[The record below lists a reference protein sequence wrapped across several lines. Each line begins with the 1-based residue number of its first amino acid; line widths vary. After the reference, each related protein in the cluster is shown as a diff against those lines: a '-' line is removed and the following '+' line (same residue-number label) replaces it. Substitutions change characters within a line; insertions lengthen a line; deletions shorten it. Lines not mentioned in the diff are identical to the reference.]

1 MRKNIDKK
9 MKYITGGVAAM
20 AMSVAACAAG
30 VDARSSQD
38 AGAGNRYDAGTVLN
52 ETELA
57 TDADTDEEASA
68 SDDTDSVSDE
78 ELVDKLTS
86 SVDVSEKDI
95 YKDETVYAFADPSGK
110 TTDILVNEVLKNTD
124 NSSKLT
130 DKTDLTDIENVKGDE
145 TFTVDGD
152 TITWDANGNDITYQG
167 KSTKELPVNVAVSYY
182 LDGKEVKPEDI
193 AGKSGKVKI
202 RFDYTNNET
211 VVKEINGR
219 DEDINV
225 PFVAVTG
232 MVLGDNFSNVT
243 VTNGRSVSQGD
254 SNIVIGFGMP
264 GFMDSIKASS
274 EDFSEDVDVPDYF
287 EVEADV
293 TDFSLDMTATVVV
306 DGSAMNISGE
316 IDTESLDDMMDSLSD
331 ATSQLVDGTG
341 ELSDGVATLLEK
353 MGEFDTGV
361 GTLKAGIDT
370 LASKSDSL
378 VAGIGTID
386 SSAQSISGAISTLD
400 TALNTPMT
408 DAAKK
413 SAYDTAYNS
422 ASKAAKKA
430 VKKSVSAQLAKG
442 STQYNTIKSQ
452 ASTNFSTMF
461 TSEDAQNTAAKTAS
475 DTAVSTVT
483 ESLTSENTIIS
494 GTIEQ
499 VAEALQPQIYAALLS
514 AYTSGA
520 NTGAT
525 QGIGAVAQQMQQ
537 MGAALPLDEAT
548 IGGIA
553 SQVETGVGAN
563 EQVQASLS
571 ASATQIATAIAQ
583 SVVPQVAT
591 GVATNVASTVAT
603 STTKSVMDTIANDY
617 ADTIG
622 ESVADACQTAAVT
635 AATQAAGEAAGQ
647 AAGEAAIQ
655 GAESAKSQIASQ
667 IEATQANG
675 YSLVTGASALAAG
688 TSTLDN
694 AAPALADGIAA
705 LKTGAGTLADGSSQL
720 VDGVSTLND
729 GALTLKDGMQ
739 TYDTE
744 AISKI
749 VNSYNGDIRSLV
761 ERLSAVASA
770 SSEYDTF
777 TMHEDGVGA
786 TTKFIIKTA
795 GIEAAD

>member
-1 MRKNIDKK
+1 MKKNNKNA
-9 MKYITGGVAAM
+9 KYITGGVAAL

-30 VDARSSQD
+30 VDARNEQS
-38 AGAGNRYDAGTVLN
+38 AGAGAKFDAGTVLS
-52 ETELA
+52 ETELETETA
-57 TDADTDEEASA
+57 TDGDASTDY
-68 SDDTDSVSDE
+68 VSND

-95 YKDETVYAFADPSGK
+95 VKDETVYVFADASGK

-124 NSSKLT
+124 GSATLT

-145 TFTVDGD
+145 EFTQDGD
-152 TITWDANGNDITYQG
+152 TITWQADGNDITYQG
-167 KSTKELPVNVAVSYY
+167 KSSKSLPVNVAVSYY
-182 LDGKEVKPEDI
+182 LDGKEVSPAEI

-211 VVKEINGR
+211 VVKDINGR

-254 SNIVIGFGMP
+254 SSVVIGFGMP
-264 GFMDSIKASS
+264 GLMDSIKASS
-274 EDFSEDVDVPDYF
+274 EDFAEDVDIPDYF

-316 IDTESLDDMMDSLSD
+316 IDTSSLDELMSSLSD
-331 ATSQLVDGTG
+331 ATAQLVDGSG

-361 GTLKAGIDT
+361 DTLKAGIDT
-370 LASKSDSL
+370 LASQSTAL
-378 VAGIGTID
+378 IEGIGTID
-386 SSAQSISGAISTLD
+386 ASAQSISSAINTLD
-400 TALNTPMT
+400 AALKTPMT
-408 DAAKK
+408 DETKQ
-413 SAYDTAYNS
+413 STYNTAYS
-422 ASKAAKKA
+422 TASTAASTA
-430 VKKSVSAQLAKG
+430 AATTVGEQMAAG
-442 STQYNTIKSQ
+442 STQYEAIKSQ
-452 ASTNFSTMF
+452 ASTQFATML
-461 TSEDAQNTAAKTAS
+461 TSEDAQNAAVNQIDEAVASENSVMAKT
-475 DTAVSTVT
+475 
-483 ESLTSENTIIS
+483 IS
-494 GTIEQ
+494 GAIDT
-499 VAEALQPQIYAALLS
+499 VAQALQPSIYEALLS
-514 AYTSGA
+514 AYTSGVY
-520 NTGAT
+520 TGAQQAT
-525 QGIGAVAQQMQQ
+525 AAVAATAS
-537 MGAALPLDEAT
+537 AAGITLPVDADTVAT
-548 IGGIA
+548 
-553 SQVETGVGAN
+553 QVQAGVAAN
-563 EQVQASLS
+563 ADVQASLDAS
-571 ASATQIATAIAQ
+571 ATTMATQIAQ
-583 SVVPQVAT
+583 KVVPEI
-591 GVATNVASTVAT
+591 AS
-603 STTKSVMDTIANDY
+603 STAKTTAVSVMNTIAESY
-617 ADTIG
+617 ADTVG
-622 ESVADACQTAAVT
+622 KSVADACQQAAVT

-647 AAGEAAIQ
+647 AAGQAAIQ
-655 GAESAKSQIASQ
+655 GAETAKSQIASQ

-675 YSLVTGASALAAG
+675 YSLVTGAQALAAG
-688 TSTLDN
+688 TTTMNNS
-694 AAPALADGIAA
+694 APALADGIAA
-705 LKTGAGTLADGSSQL
+705 LKSGASTLADGSSQL

-729 GALTLKDGMQ
+729 GALTLKDGLQ

-749 VNSYNGDIRSLV
+749 VNSYNGDIKSLV

-795 GIEAAD
+795 GIEAAE